1 MFDNY
6 IYIFTIIS
14 RGHSLAHIARFSI
27 YVEEACGTQM
37 EIVPNGCSF
46 STSGPGEAKPPVFHT
61 EKQHEVGPETCP
73 DQYFRPQ
80 GLCQEL
86 DDCRV

>member
-1 MFDNY
+1 
-6 IYIFTIIS
+6 
-14 RGHSLAHIARFSI
+14 
-27 YVEEACGTQM
+27 M

-46 STSGPGEAKPPVFHT
+46 STSDPGEAKPPVFHT